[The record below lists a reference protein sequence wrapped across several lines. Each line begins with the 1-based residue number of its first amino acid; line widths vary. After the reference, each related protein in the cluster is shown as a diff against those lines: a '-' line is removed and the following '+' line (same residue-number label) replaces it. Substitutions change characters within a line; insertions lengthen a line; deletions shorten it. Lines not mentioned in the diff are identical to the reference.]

1 MNILVVGVPFSR
13 NLGDGV
19 IFDNLR
25 YLYKKHSRFSRVIPL
40 DLAGRETF
48 ESSDRPASNRVAL
61 FSKLPGFT
69 RKIAVAGFILAS
81 FLGRWRGSWKAKVVA
96 ADVIVIGGGQLFL
109 DESLNFPLKLYLFSL
124 LLKHNPA
131 ANRYIAF
138 VGVAPSLSR
147 IGRFLF
153 RAALDNIRPQSVTLR
168 DPESRTR
175 FADLI
180 SNRYP
185 LAVAADPAL
194 FSAECYGVPSRSRTQ
209 VERVGLCIADPRGL
223 DVEGRL
229 GEDFHTGLA
238 EYFARLARALHDAG
252 YQVVLFTNGALEDE
266 ALKDEIHHNLALP
279 GVQCLER
286 PLTPG
291 TLVGNIA
298 TFDLLVAHRLH
309 ANIIALALGVP
320 SIGLRWDAKVES
332 FFRMSGRSEAFLDD
346 LVPTV
351 PATLARLEA
360 IAGAATPYAAEV
372 LAARVSGTV
381 AAQVQR

>member
-48 ESSDRPASNRVAL
+48 ESGERPVSNRVAL

-69 RKIAVAGFILAS
+69 RRIAVAAFILAS
-81 FLGRWRGSWKAKVVA
+81 FLGRWRRAWKVKVMA

-124 LLKHNPA
+124 LLKHNPS

-147 IGRFLF
+147 LGRVLF
-153 RAALDNIRPQSVTLR
+153 RAALDNIRPQSITLR

-175 FADLI
+175 FAELI
-180 SNRYP
+180 SQRYP

-194 FSAECYGVPSRSRTQ
+194 FSAECYGVPSRSRTS

-229 GEDFHTGLA
+229 GEDFHIGLA
-238 EYFARLARALHDAG
+238 EYFARLARALHEAG
-252 YQVVLFTNGALEDE
+252 YRVVLFTNGALEDE
-266 ALKDEIHHNLALP
+266 ALKDDIHRNL
-279 GVQCLER
+279 GISEVQRLER

-291 TLVGNIA
+291 ALVDNIA
-298 TFDLLVAHRLH
+298 AFDLLVAHRLH

-332 FFRMSGRSEAFLDD
+332 FFRMSGRSEAFLND

-360 IAGAATPYAAEV
+360 IAGTAAPQAAEG
-372 LAARVSGTV
+372 LADRVRAAV

>member
-48 ESSDRPASNRVAL
+48 ESADRPQSSRVAL

-69 RKIAVAGFILAS
+69 RKIAVVAFIIAS
-81 FLGRWRGSWKAKVVA
+81 FVCRWRRAWKAKVTA

-124 LLKHNPA
+124 LLRHNPSA
-131 ANRYIAF
+131 QRFIAF

-147 IGRFLF
+147 LGRALF
-153 RAALDNIRPQSVTLR
+153 RAALDNIRPHSITLR

-180 SNRYP
+180 SSRYP
-185 LAVAADPAL
+185 LKVAADPAL
-194 FSAECYGVPSRSRTQ
+194 LSAECYGIPSRNRSEVR
-209 VERVGLCIADPRGL
+209 RIGLCIADPRGL

-229 GEDFHTGLA
+229 GADFHTGLA
-238 EYFARLARALHDAG
+238 DYFATLARALHDAG

-266 ALKDEIHHNLALP
+266 ALKDQIHAQLDLP
-279 GVQCLER
+279 GVQRLER
-286 PLTPG
+286 PLTPS
-291 TLVGNIA
+291 TLVCSIA
-298 TFDLLVAHRLH
+298 AFDLLVAHRLH

-332 FFRMSGRSEAFLDD
+332 FFRMSGRSEAFLDE

-351 PATLARLEA
+351 PATLERLETV
-360 IAGAATPYAAEV
+360 AGAEPPRAAA
-372 LAARVSGTV
+372 LLTAAVDGTV
-381 AAQVQR
+381 AAQVQQ

>member
-48 ESSDRPASNRVAL
+48 ESGDRPVSNRVAL

-69 RKIAVAGFILAS
+69 RKIAVAAFILAN
-81 FLGRWRGSWKAKVVA
+81 FLCRWRRGWKTKVLA

-109 DESLNFPLKLYLFSL
+109 DESLNFPLKLYLFSR
-124 LLKHNPA
+124 LLKHNPS

-147 IGRFLF
+147 FGRFLF

-175 FADLI
+175 FAELI
-180 SNRYP
+180 SKRYP

-194 FSAECYGVPSRSRTQ
+194 FSAECYGVPSRSRTR

-229 GEDFHTGLA
+229 GEDFHAGLA
-238 EYFARLARALHDAG
+238 EYFSTLARALHDAG
-252 YQVVLFTNGALEDE
+252 YQVALFTNGALEDE
-266 ALKDEIHHNLALP
+266 ALKDDIHLNLGLAE
-279 GVQCLER
+279 VQRLER

-291 TLVGNIA
+291 ALVDNIA

-332 FFRMSGRSEAFLDD
+332 FFRMSGRSEAFLND

-351 PATLARLEA
+351 PTTLARLEA
-360 IAGAATPYAAEV
+360 ITGTAAPQAAEA
-372 LAARVSGTV
+372 LAARVRATV